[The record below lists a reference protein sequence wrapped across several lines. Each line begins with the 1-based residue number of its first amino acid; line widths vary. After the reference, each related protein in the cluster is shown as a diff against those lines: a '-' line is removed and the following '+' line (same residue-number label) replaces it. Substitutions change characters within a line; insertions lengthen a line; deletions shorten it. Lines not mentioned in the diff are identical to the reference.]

1 MYLVDFFKRMARKS
15 NIPVIIYLVLNI
27 FVIAG
32 IVYLMCS
39 GIPMPFWEALLIGL
53 GLYIVSLVIAL
64 SPIGE
69 WILRLQTGCRKIKR
83 AEQLNFIMPI
93 FNEVYQKAKALDPS
107 ISDNVQLYISDD
119 EDPNAFAT
127 GRKTVCV
134 TEGMMHMP
142 PEQIKATLGH
152 EFGHLAHKDTDLI
165 LVVSVGNLIVTTF
178 IILVRLAIDI
188 SHILFGIITIFIGGS
203 EGFLAAIFNTMYHA
217 MITAIVSGL
226 TWIWTKIG
234 VLLVMKSSRANEFEA
249 DEFSFRLGYGPELCA
264 LLDTICGSNPKG
276 LFANLASSHPDKD
289 DRIAKLQALGASY
302 GKTYGMGL
310 GNSSYASLPNGNE
323 SNENSS
329 NVSFGNA
336 YSPAFGFADANTK
349 KPAQTPSANNA
360 QYGAASYSGVN
371 ENQNM
376 NTRYGN
382 QNMNAQHSSNPY
394 GNQNMNAQH
403 GSNPYGNQNMN
414 AQYGNSPYGNQNMNA
429 QYGNQNMNA
438 QYGNQGMNTQYGN
451 SPYGNQNMNAQ
462 YGSNPYG
469 NQGMNTQYGNSPYG
483 NQNMNAQYGNSPYG
497 NQGMNTQY
505 GNSPYGNQNMNAQ
518 YGNQNGYAQYG
529 GAANGYG
536 NPNGNMQYSN
546 FQYNG
551 PANGNANYNPYGN
564 AQYGAGYGGNYKNS

>member
-188 SHILFGIITIFIGGS
+188 SHILFGIVTIFIGGS
-203 EGFLAAIFNTMYHA
+203 EGFLAAIFNTIYHA

-376 NTRYGN
+376 NT
-382 QNMNAQHSSNPY
+382 HY